1 VIQLAPPL
9 IIGQSEFDY
18 IEQILRK
25 VLTEAW
31 DRI

>member
-1 VIQLAPPL
+1 L
-9 IIGQSEFDY
+9 ISGQEQFDE

-31 DRI
+31 HLL